1 MNTNKNNAVLAMC
14 LCAMWLACS
23 CAGLYRATISL
34 TAIVDDAAKQY
45 AHAYNQGLVPPDVA
59 VKVGAAHLTYRHAAG
74 VAHDAL
80 VAYKLSGDAK
90 DFNAALDAAKIA
102 AESFVQAILPF
113 LMPDK
118 ATTVKAQ
125 IQKATQL

>member
-102 AESFVQAILPF
+102 ADSFVSALIPVIA
-113 LMPDK
+113 PDK
-118 ATTVKAQ
+118 AAQ
-125 IQKATQL
+125 LKTQIKSAAKP